1 LFLISDVGRLLR
13 LLQVFAMTNTG
24 SQRYK
29 MLEIINLNKSFKKG
43 HYTLNVLYNLY
54 INVEK
59 GERVA
64 IVGPSGAGKSTLL
77 QIIGGLDK
85 PDSGAVMFDGESVF
99 EKRGK
104 ELDRYRN
111 GSVGFVFQF
120 HYLLE
125 DFTAL
130 ENVMMPA
137 LIMGASRSEAK
148 DNAFALLSRVGLSDR
163 ADHFPTELSGG
174 EQQRTSIA
182 RALMNRPKMIL
193 ADEPTGSLDRKNS
206 EEVLAMFDLMKQD
219 GITVLIVTHDEEI
232 AETCDRK
239 IEMEKS

>member
-1 LFLISDVGRLLR
+1 MVSKDCKL
-13 LLQVFAMTNTG
+13 
-24 SQRYK
+24 
-29 MLEIINLNKSFKKG
+29 LEIINLNKSFKKG
-43 HYTLNVLYNLY
+43 DYTLNVLKDFCMS
-54 INVEK
+54 VEG

-77 QIIGGLDK
+77 QIVGGLDS
-85 PDSGAVMFDGESVF
+85 PDSGAIMFDGESVL
-99 EKRGK
+99 EKKGK
-104 ELDRYRN
+104 AQDKYRN

-137 LIMGASRSEAK
+137 LIAGKSRSDAK
-148 DNAFALLSRVGLSDR
+148 NDAMELLTRVGLADR
-163 ADHFPTELSGG
+163 SDHFPTELSGG

-206 EEVLAMFDLMKQD
+206 EEVLAVFDLMKQD
-219 GITVLIVTHDEEI
+219 GITVLIVTHDEGM
-232 AETCDRK
+232 ADACDRK
-239 IEMEKS
+239 IVMEKS

>member
-1 LFLISDVGRLLR
+1 
-13 LLQVFAMTNTG
+13 
-24 SQRYK
+24 

-43 HYTLNVLYNLY
+43 DYTLNVLQNFDMT
-54 INVEK
+54 VES

-77 QIIGGLDK
+77 QIIGGLDS
-85 PDSGAVMFDGESVF
+85 PDNGAVLFDGENVF
-99 EKRGK
+99 EKKGK
-104 ELDRYRN
+104 QLDKYRN
-111 GSVGFVFQF
+111 SLVGFVFQF

-137 LIMGASRSEAK
+137 LIAGDNRAEAEKGAM
-148 DNAFALLSRVGLSDR
+148 ALLTKVGLADR
-163 ADHFPTELSGG
+163 ATHFPTELSGG
-174 EQQRTSIA
+174 EQQRASIA
-182 RALMNRPKMIL
+182 RALMNRPKMVL

-206 EEVLAMFDLMKQD
+206 EEVLSMFDLMKEE

-232 AETCDRK
+232 ASTCDRK
-239 IEMEKS
+239 IVMEKS